1 MWQIKATYSYYAAN
15 SAIYIVFLLTGVVFP
30 LAHSVL
36 HGENLTL
43 ETWTGFAGK
52 KVGAQCNPVGQL
64 ELAIFSGY
72 QQVSN
77 LLACAS

>member
-1 MWQIKATYSYYAAN
+1 MWQIKATYSYYAVN
-15 SAIYIVFLLTGVVFP
+15 SAIYTIFLLASVIFP
-30 LAHSVL
+30 LPHGVL

-43 ETWTGFAGK
+43 ETRTGFAGK